1 MSKKKGRPTKENG
14 RRDNKLD
21 VRFTDDEI
29 EMIKELAFDIDTS
42 RNDIIRRAVKMYY
55 FSRMK

>member
-1 MSKKKGRPTKENG
+1 MSKKKGRPLKENG

-55 FSRMK
+55 FARMK